1 MKKNEIARK
10 RIELLMSCARMM
22 AITILVY
29 IIIKA
34 GGPLI

>member
-1 MKKNEIARK
+1 MKKNEMVRK

-29 IIIKA
+29 VIIKA
-34 GGPLI
+34 GSQLI